1 VVTLYHRTTEDIARL
16 IVVDGFRDGEGY
28 YGTEYLHSG
37 VVIVGPALLL
47 VEEDAHAGNDFY
59 KLSGLGSGPT
69 IVRHSIKSW

>member
-1 VVTLYHRTTEDIARL
+1 MIALYRRTTEDIA
-16 IVVDGFRDGEGY
+16 DGEGY
-28 YGTEYLHSG
+28 YGTG

-59 KLSGLGSGPT
+59 KLSGLGSGHT